1 MLPLSSI
8 SLHQLGA
15 RPGCGP
21 NAATPR
27 AVVSSAMLTPAFVGS
42 DFPSL
47 KAANSNKKKKTNPEL
62 NTLASF
68 CTEVSSVSASTFKKK
83 KKKLRIFSVSME
95 ILERYLPQ
103 RYVTR
108 VLIYIFPNDCHF
120 WPETVTTRT
129 TMTHS
134 KCQHETT

>member
-1 MLPLSSI
+1 MFIALLMLPLSSI

-47 KAANSNKKKKTNPEL
+47 KDANSNKKKTPRAEYPGFVL
-62 NTLASF
+62 YRGFLSF
-68 CTEVSSVSASTFKKK
+68 SQ
-83 KKKLRIFSVSME
+83 
-95 ILERYLPQ
+95 YL
-103 RYVTR
+103 
-108 VLIYIFPNDCHF
+108 
-120 WPETVTTRT
+120 
-129 TMTHS
+129 
-134 KCQHETT
+134 